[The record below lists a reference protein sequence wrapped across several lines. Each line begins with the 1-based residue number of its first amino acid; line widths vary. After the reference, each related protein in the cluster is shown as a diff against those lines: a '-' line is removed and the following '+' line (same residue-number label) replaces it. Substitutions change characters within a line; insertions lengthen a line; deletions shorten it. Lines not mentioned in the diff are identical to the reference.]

1 MNPSLSERWAAT
13 VLKRRVFI
21 LLGWLVAT
29 IAIRMLA
36 PTWNEIAFDGDFEY
50 LPAEMNSVAGGKL
63 LDEAFPEV
71 RSRSQLVIVLG
82 RENEKLTKEDEIVSL
97 DLLRRLHHRFGEI
110 CWQRA
115 IDLGYQ
121 GGSTED
127 NHTEKWI
134 SLAKESFDRAI
145 DADENFYA
153 RVGELLPEASP
164 NIQEPRMAI
173 AYYDRG
179 SLLES
184 MGDADDLVGSDF
196 ESALVLYPDI
206 AAVAPKIEERSL
218 DVWESALELVSYDD
232 SLIGTSLSHPNARLL
247 VLQLSSEL
255 AATSN
260 IAIIEAMEEMLENVR
275 AYSMQ
280 YTTPGL
286 QLRMTGSA
294 AIGGETLLASRDAIR
309 YTEWITV
316 TMILIIL
323 TSVYRAPLLVAIP
336 MISIAFAVIFST
348 SLVALLTQWSVN
360 EIIPGLDLRIFT
372 TSRIFVVVILFGAG
386 TDYCLFLIARLREEA
401 MRLPWN
407 EACRTSLREVMSAL
421 TGSALTTIVGLGML
435 WIASY
440 GKFHYTGPI
449 IAICLLVGLLI
460 CTTLTPALIYVIG
473 PKVFW
478 PAKVSPE
485 SLQPRVGFFRSPTGS
500 VSPANGFWSW
510 IALTLTRHPIT
521 TLGIGIGLLIV
532 PAWHGIQNE
541 QNVTYDLSSQ
551 LDKASESRRG
561 QSLLSKHFDIGK
573 INPVTILLL
582 RPEEEDPKVFEEEIR
597 DLGESLYAVE
607 GVATVRSADDPL
619 GDFPPDR
626 NMSLLSKDAW
636 RRRALRNHRISQSH
650 FFSEIP
656 AYTNRLARLDITI
669 NGDPF
674 SVETA
679 RVVNS
684 LRDSLKDKV
693 TTEASAWKGA
703 SVLLTG
709 TTPSIIDL
717 RTVTLQDN
725 QRIKIAVISAVFLIL
740 WVVIRRLELCI
751 YLIAT
756 VLISYYATLGLTSLF
771 FESLYGADFIG
782 LDWKLP
788 LFLFVILVAVGQD
801 YNVYLVTRIVEEQ
814 RRLGWLSAL
823 RRAVTRT
830 GGIITACGLVMAA
843 TFLSM
848 TSSAWLPSV
857 LDTLS
862 ISHNSSGRTLKG
874 IIELGFALGLGVLI
888 DTFYVRTILVPSFVA
903 MRGRRATT

>member
-1 MNPSLSERWAAT
+1 MKQSLSDRWVAS
-13 VLKRRVFI
+13 VLKKRLWI
-21 LLGWLVAT
+21 LLAWLLVA
-29 IAIRMLA
+29 ISIRLSA
-36 PTWNEIAFDGDFEY
+36 PSWDEVAFDGDFEY
-50 LPAEMNSVAGGKL
+50 LPAEMSSVAGGRL
-63 LDEAFPEV
+63 LDDAFPET
-71 RSRSQLVIVLG
+71 RARSQIVLVLG
-82 RENEKLTKEDEIVSL
+82 RQQEKLTKQDEIVSF
-97 DLLRRLHHRFGEI
+97 DLLRRLHHRFGEV
-110 CWQRA
+110 CWKRA
-115 IDLGYQ
+115 IELGYQ
-121 GGSTED
+121 GGSAEET
-127 NHTEKWI
+127 I
-134 SLAKESFDRAI
+134 SGSWARLAKESFDRAI

-153 RVGELLPEASP
+153 RVGELIPDAVPSP
-164 NIQEPRMAI
+164 WEPRMAI

-184 MGDADDLVGSDF
+184 MGEADDLVGSDF
-196 ESALVLYPDI
+196 ESALVLYPDLPKVMPSI
-206 AAVAPKIEERSL
+206 QDRDLAVWDSFL
-218 DVWESALELVSYDD
+218 DLVSYDD

-247 VLQLSSEL
+247 VMQLSSEL

-260 IAIIEAMEEMLENVR
+260 IALIEAMEKMLDEVR
-275 AYSMQ
+275 SYSMA
-280 YTTPGL
+280 YTTAGL

-294 AIGGETLLASRDAIR
+294 ATGGETLLASRDAIR

-316 TMILIIL
+316 AMILIIL
-323 TSVYRAPLLVAIP
+323 TVVYRAPLLVAVP
-336 MISIAFAVIFST
+336 MISIAFAVIVST
-348 SLVALLTQWSVN
+348 SLVALLTHWSII
-360 EIIPGLDLRIFT
+360 ELIPGLDLRIFT

-401 MRLPWN
+401 MRLPWE
-407 EACRTSLREVMSAL
+407 EACQTSLRGVMGAL
-421 TGSALTTIVGLGML
+421 TGSALTTVVGLGML

-460 CTTLTPALIYVIG
+460 CTTLTPALIYSIG

-485 SLQPRVGFFRSPTGS
+485 TLKPRVGFFQSQNS
-500 VSPANGFWSW
+500 AVSPANGFWSW
-510 IALTLTRHPIT
+510 IALTLTRHPVT
-521 TLGIGIGLLIV
+521 TLLLGLGLLII
-532 PAWHGIQNE
+532 PAIYGLRNE

-551 LDKASESRRG
+551 LDRDSESRQG
-561 QSLLSKHFDIGK
+561 LSLLSKHFDIGK
-573 INPVTILLL
+573 INPVTILML
-582 RPEEEDPKVFEEEIR
+582 RPDSTSMETLEEQIR
-597 DLGESLYAVE
+597 DLGDALYAVE
-607 GVATVRSADDPL
+607 GISTVRSADDPL

-636 RRRALRNHRISQSH
+636 RRRALRSHRISQSH
-650 FFSEIP
+650 FFS
-656 AYTNRLARLDITI
+656 TNPTYQDRLARIDITI
-669 NGDPF
+669 DGDPF
-674 SVETA
+674 SDETTN
-679 RVVNS
+679 VVNRLNLYLNQQTHDPKS
-684 LRDSLKDKV
+684 VWHNSD
-693 TTEASAWKGA
+693 
-703 SVLLTG
+703 VLLTG

-725 QRIKIAVISAVFLIL
+725 QRIKLAVIVAVFSIL
-740 WVVIRRLELCI
+740 LLVIRRWELCL

-756 VLISYYATLGLTSLF
+756 VLISYYATLGLTLLF
-771 FESLYGADFIG
+771 FENLYGSDFVG

-848 TSSAWLPSV
+848 TSSAWLPTL
-857 LDTLS
+857 LDALS
-862 ISHNSSGRTLKG
+862 INHDSSGRTLKG

-903 MRGRRATT
+903 MRGNRVTA